1 MSEQAMKPKRPGR
14 GWGGFW
20 KRYRKSKVA
29 VAGLVIL
36 LIFVAVAVFAPIIAP
51 YTYDEMD
58 LSKSFQSSGAEHFFG
73 TDSFGRDIFSRII
86 YGARISLTIGFI
98 SVGIAVFIGGLIGA
112 TAGYYGGWVDNVL
125 MRLMDILMSI
135 PQFLLAISIAA
146 AMGPGIRNLMI
157 AVGIS
162 STPNYAR
169 IIRASIL
176 SAKEQEYVEAARVS
190 GAGDL
195 RIILRHILPNCLA
208 PLIVQMTLGVASAIL
223 NAAGLSFIGLGAET
237 PIPEWGSMLSE
248 GRDYFRTYPMVALYP
263 GLFISLTIFSLN
275 VVGDGL
281 RDALD
286 PKQRR

>member
-1 MSEQAMKPKRPGR
+1 MKQKRPAR
-14 GWGGFW
+14 GLRAFW

-29 VAGLVIL
+29 VVGLVIL
-36 LIFVAVAVFAPIIAP
+36 FIFVVMAVFAPVIAP

-58 LSKSFQSSGAEHFFG
+58 LSKAFQSSGAEHFFG

-98 SVGIAVFIGGLIGA
+98 SVGIAVLIGGLIGA

-190 GAGDL
+190 GAGDI

-208 PLIVQMTLGVASAIL
+208 PLIVQMTLGVAGAIL

-237 PIPEWGSMLSE
+237 PIPEWGAMLSE